1 MGAAP
6 LFTVGTAYLDD
17 IVRPKHVPIHLGL
30 AYLLT
35 VVGPALGYGL
45 GGAFLSIYVDPWLET
60 DLQPE
65 DPGWVGAW
73 WLCFI
78 FSAVVSWL
86 LAIPFLLF
94 PRLLPDSHL
103 VKKEREL
110 EMAQKYKGKYGL
122 KEDTDLITKL
132 KSFPYHLKQVVMTLS
147 WWFITAAICSSI
159 IVLSGMV
166 SFAPKYLES
175 QFTLTASSASLIS
188 GGVGKWEEWAEMCIS
203 LRLSLSF
210 SLSLA
215 HCLSFSLSLSHSLY
229 FSIIVLSFSLTYSH
243 SPVYRSLI
251 LSLICHAIEKNI
263 FYNAAIPAGGAGVI
277 AGALIIYFTKSK
289 GRQVALINWIV
300 SLLII
305 LPVLVFLVH
314 CPTLNLSGI
323 TVPYSDG

>member
-1 MGAAP
+1 MLVVECASIVELEYRILFYYYCSFLCTTQSCECSFYSLTHLVVSLGAFVFSLPQFVFGSYQVGSNAKARLESCDAGVDFSSDCTSTNSFALAFFFIGNILIGVGAAP

-30 AYLLT
+30 VYLLT

-45 GGAFLSIYVDPWLET
+45 GGAFLSMYVDPWLET

-147 WWFITAAICSSI
+147 WVFITGAICSSI

-188 GGVGKWEEWAEMCIS
+188 GGVGKLEEC
-203 LRLSLSF
+203 
-210 SLSLA
+210 
-215 HCLSFSLSLSHSLY
+215 
-229 FSIIVLSFSLTYSH
+229 TYS
-243 SPVYRSLI
+243 
-251 LSLICHAIEKNI
+251 
-263 FYNAAIPAGGAGVI
+263 
-277 AGALIIYFTKSK
+277 
-289 GRQVALINWIV
+289 
-300 SLLII
+300 
-305 LPVLVFLVH
+305 
-314 CPTLNLSGI
+314 
-323 TVPYSDG
+323 

>member
-1 MGAAP
+1 MHYSLWLIHFLFTCSPCSGAFIFSLPQFVFGSYQIGSNAKARLESCDAEVDFSSDCTSSNSFALAFFFIGNILIGVGAAP

-73 WLCFI
+73 WLCFT

-122 KEDTDLITKL
+122 KEDTDLIAKL

-188 GGVGKWEEWAEMCIS
+188 GGVGKWEEWAEMCLPMS
-203 LRLSLSF
+203 LSLSRSLSLFLFIVFSF
-210 SLSLA
+210 SLSYL
-215 HCLSFSLSLSHSLY
+215 
-229 FSIIVLSFSLTYSH
+229 
-243 SPVYRSLI
+243 P
-251 LSLICHAIEKNI
+251 CH
-263 FYNAAIPAGGAGVI
+263 
-277 AGALIIYFTKSK
+277 
-289 GRQVALINWIV
+289 
-300 SLLII
+300 
-305 LPVLVFLVH
+305 
-314 CPTLNLSGI
+314 
-323 TVPYSDG
+323 

>member
-1 MGAAP
+1 MFGSYQVGSNAKARLESCDAEVDFSSDCSSTNSFALAFFFIGNILIGVGAAP

-45 GGAFLSIYVDPWLET
+45 GGAFLSVYVDPWLET

-73 WLCFI
+73 WLCFL
-78 FSAVVSWL
+78 FSAVVSWI
-86 LAIPFLLF
+86 LAIPFLMF

-110 EMAQKYKGKYGL
+110 EMAQKYNGKYGL
-122 KEDTDLITKL
+122 KEDTDLVAKL

-188 GGVGKWEEWAEMCIS
+188 GGVGKWKEYYYVCALS
-203 LRLSLSF
+203 LRYMYVGPGS
-210 SLSLA
+210 
-215 HCLSFSLSLSHSLY
+215 
-229 FSIIVLSFSLTYSH
+229 
-243 SPVYRSLI
+243 
-251 LSLICHAIEKNI
+251 
-263 FYNAAIPAGGAGVI
+263 
-277 AGALIIYFTKSK
+277 
-289 GRQVALINWIV
+289 Q
-300 SLLII
+300 
-305 LPVLVFLVH
+305 
-314 CPTLNLSGI
+314 
-323 TVPYSDG
+323 

>member
-1 MGAAP
+1 M
-6 LFTVGTAYLDD
+6 
-17 IVRPKHVPIHLGL
+17 
-30 AYLLT
+30 
-35 VVGPALGYGL
+35 
-45 GGAFLSIYVDPWLET
+45 YVDPWLET

-122 KEDTDLITKL
+122 NEDADLITKL

-147 WWFITAAICSSI
+147 WVFITAAICSSI

-188 GGVGKWEEWAEMCIS
+188 GGVGELEECSCILS
-203 LRLSLSF
+203 LPPSLSSPHPLSLS
-210 SLSLA
+210 STLC
-215 HCLSFSLSLSHSLY
+215 HKY
-229 FSIIVLSFSLTYSH
+229 FML
-243 SPVYRSLI
+243 
-251 LSLICHAIEKNI
+251 
-263 FYNAAIPAGGAGVI
+263 
-277 AGALIIYFTKSK
+277 
-289 GRQVALINWIV
+289 
-300 SLLII
+300 
-305 LPVLVFLVH
+305 
-314 CPTLNLSGI
+314 
-323 TVPYSDG
+323 

>member
-1 MGAAP
+1 MFGSYQVGSNAKARLESCDAGVDFSSDCTSTNSFALAFFFIGNILIGVGAAP

-30 AYLLT
+30 VYLLT

-45 GGAFLSIYVDPWLET
+45 GGAFLSVYVDPWLET

-94 PRLLPDSHL
+94 PQLLPDSHL

-122 KEDTDLITKL
+122 KEDTDLMTKL

-147 WWFITAAICSSI
+147 WVFITGAICSSI

-188 GGVGKWEEWAEMCIS
+188 GGVGKLEECS
-203 LRLSLSF
+203 
-210 SLSLA
+210 
-215 HCLSFSLSLSHSLY
+215 
-229 FSIIVLSFSLTYSH
+229 
-243 SPVYRSLI
+243 
-251 LSLICHAIEKNI
+251 
-263 FYNAAIPAGGAGVI
+263 
-277 AGALIIYFTKSK
+277 
-289 GRQVALINWIV
+289 
-300 SLLII
+300 
-305 LPVLVFLVH
+305 
-314 CPTLNLSGI
+314 
-323 TVPYSDG
+323 

>member
-1 MGAAP
+1 MARLESCDAGVDFSSDCTSTNSFALAFFFIGNILIGVGAAP

-30 AYLLT
+30 VYLLT

-45 GGAFLSIYVDPWLET
+45 GGAFLSVYVDPWLET
-60 DLQPE
+60 ELQPE

-73 WLCFI
+73 WLCFL

-188 GGVGKWEEWAEMCIS
+188 GGVGKLEVCKLDYVCHFIS
-203 LRLSLSF
+203 LTL
-210 SLSLA
+210 
-215 HCLSFSLSLSHSLY
+215 FSLSLSLSLFLSLSTLLSILSSLY
-229 FSIIVLSFSLTYSH
+229 HTNIYPEHTACIIARIYS
-243 SPVYRSLI
+243 
-251 LSLICHAIEKNI
+251 
-263 FYNAAIPAGGAGVI
+263 
-277 AGALIIYFTKSK
+277 
-289 GRQVALINWIV
+289 
-300 SLLII
+300 
-305 LPVLVFLVH
+305 
-314 CPTLNLSGI
+314 
-323 TVPYSDG
+323 

>member
-1 MGAAP
+1 VHTGAFIFSLPQFIFGSYQIGSNAKARLESCDAGVDFSSDCTSTNSFALAFFFIGNILIGVGAAP

-30 AYLLT
+30 VYLLT

-45 GGAFLSIYVDPWLET
+45 GGAFLSVYVDPWLET

-132 KSFPYHLKQVVMTLS
+132 KSFPYHLKQVLMTLS

-159 IVLSGMV
+159 IVLSGTV
-166 SFAPKYLES
+166 SFGPKYLES

-188 GGVGKWEEWAEMCIS
+188 GGVGKLCLPIFPPT
-203 LRLSLSF
+203 LSLP
-210 SLSLA
+210 LPLP
-215 HCLSFSLSLSHSLY
+215 LPLPLSLSLSPPPS
-229 FSIIVLSFSLTYSH
+229 
-243 SPVYRSLI
+243 
-251 LSLICHAIEKNI
+251 LSLSLSL
-263 FYNAAIPAGGAGVI
+263 P
-277 AGALIIYFTKSK
+277 LP
-289 GRQVALINWIV
+289 L
-300 SLLII
+300 SLLIMHI
-305 LPVLVFLVH
+305 NSSFSICH
-314 CPTLNLSGI
+314 
-323 TVPYSDG
+323 